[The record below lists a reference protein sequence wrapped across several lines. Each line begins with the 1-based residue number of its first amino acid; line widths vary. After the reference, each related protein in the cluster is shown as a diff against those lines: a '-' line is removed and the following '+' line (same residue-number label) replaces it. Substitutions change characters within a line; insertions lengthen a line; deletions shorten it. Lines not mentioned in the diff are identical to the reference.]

1 VTGGGSKQ
9 AKGAM
14 KQGSRHDKLRDEVQN
29 GEKCEVSVFRYYG
42 TQSRAASNRR
52 TVNSKSSLP
61 ELAHLLSAQLP
72 VGPATFLTKFA
83 KNGEKCKMCQFRCY
97 GIWSGGKQQ
106 ENSPQQ
112 VRSARASPVAFSPI
126 ASQPR
131 HFSDS

>member
-61 ELAHLLSAQLP
+61 ELAHLLSARLP
-72 VGPATFLTKFA
+72 VGPAAFLIRKKWREMRNVPISLLWYLVGRQA
-83 KNGEKCKMCQFRCY
+83 AGEQ
-97 GIWSGGKQQ
+97 ST
-106 ENSPQQ
+106 
-112 VRSARASPVAFSPI
+112 
-126 ASQPR
+126 ASQVCQ
-131 HFSDS
+131 S